1 MQSVWKLP
9 SRASAPSPSP
19 SSAGDSPPPHPI
31 PPDPPDPLSPLSPQ
45 EYPLLSSTPLSKQKR
60 NTVSE
65 PLKKGYWFSPL
76 LALPRFNLL
85 TPLSKLSLNR

>member
-19 SSAGDSPPPHPI
+19 SSAGDSPPPHPV

-45 EYPLLSSTPLSKQKR
+45 EYPLLSSTPLSKQK
-60 NTVSE
+60 
-65 PLKKGYWFSPL
+65 P
-76 LALPRFNLL
+76 LPRFNLL